1 MGIEEKINADVKA
14 SMLAKD
20 SKRLEAVRALK
31 SVILL
36 LKTSP
41 EGLTEDS
48 AMKAIQKEY
57 KKRRETAEI
66 YIQQNRQ
73 DLADDEIAQA
83 KVMEEYLPQQ
93 LSEDQIRAEVKKAI
107 DQTGASS
114 GADMGKVMGAVNKV
128 IAGRAD
134 GKLVSQIV
142 KEMLG

>member
-31 SVILL
+31 AVVLL
-36 LKTSP
+36 LKSSP
-41 EGLTEDS
+41 EGLTEES

-57 KKRRETAEI
+57 KKRKETAEI

-73 DLADDEIAQA
+73 DLADDELAQA
-83 KVMEEYLPQQ
+83 KVMEDYLPKQ
-93 LSEDQIRAEVKKAI
+93 LSEDEIKAI
-107 DQTGASS
+107 VKNAITESGASS
-114 GADMGKVMGAVNKV
+114 AADMGKVMGAANKV
-128 IAGRAD
+128 VAGRAD

>member
-31 SVILL
+31 AVILL

-41 EGLTEDS
+41 EGLTEES
-48 AMKAIQKEY
+48 AMKAITKEY
-57 KKRRETAEI
+57 KKRKETAEL
-66 YIQQNRQ
+66 YISQNRQ
-73 DLADDEIAQA
+73 DLADDELAQA
-83 KVMEEYLPQQ
+83 KVMEDYLPKQ
-93 LSEDQIRAEVKKAI
+93 LTEEEIKAIVKNAIAEV
-107 DQTGASS
+107 GASS
-114 GADMGKVMGAVNKV
+114 AADMGKVMGAANKV
-128 IAGRAD
+128 VAGKAD

>member
-41 EGLTEDS
+41 EGLTEDN

-57 KKRRETAEI
+57 KKRKETAEI

-73 DLADDEIAQA
+73 DLADDELAQA
-83 KVMEEYLPQQ
+83 KVMEDYLPKQ
-93 LSEDQIRAEVKKAI
+93 LSEEEIRAEVKKAI

-134 GKLVSQIV
+134 GKIVSQIV

>member
-41 EGLTEDS
+41 EGLTEDG

-57 KKRRETAEI
+57 KKRKETAEI

-73 DLADDEIAQA
+73 DLADDELAQA
-83 KVMEEYLPQQ
+83 KVMEDYLPKQ
-93 LSEDQIRAEVKKAI
+93 LSEEEIRAEVKKAI

>member
-41 EGLTEDS
+41 EGLTEES

-57 KKRRETAEI
+57 KKRKETAEI

-93 LSEDQIRAEVKKAI
+93 LSEEQIRAEVKKAI

>member
-20 SKRLEAVRALK
+20 AKRLEAVRALK

-41 EGLTEDS
+41 EGLSEES

-57 KKRRETAEI
+57 KKRKETAEI

-73 DLADDEIAQA
+73 DLADDELAQA
-83 KVMEEYLPQQ
+83 KVMEDYLPKQ
-93 LSEDQIRAEVKKAI
+93 LSEEEIKTIVKNAIAEV
-107 DQTGASS
+107 GASS
-114 GADMGKVMGAVNKV
+114 AADMGKVMGAANKV
-128 IAGRAD
+128 VAGRAD

>member
-41 EGLTEDS
+41 EGLSEDS

-57 KKRRETAEI
+57 KKRKETAEI

-93 LSEDQIRAEVKKAI
+93 LSEAEIRAEVKKAI

>member
-57 KKRRETAEI
+57 KKRKETAEI

-83 KVMEEYLPQQ
+83 KVMEEYLPKQ
-93 LSEDQIRAEVKKAI
+93 LSEDEIRAEVKKAI
-107 DQTGASS
+107 DQ
-114 GADMGKVMGAVNKV
+114 
-128 IAGRAD
+128 
-134 GKLVSQIV
+134 
-142 KEMLG
+142 